1 MKDLF
6 KKISVFFL
14 ALATVFGLV
23 ACGGKEPEHEHKF
36 ENCVCECGEKDP
48 SDACKEPEHVHE
60 FVEGVC
66 ACGEVDPDY
75 VKVYPLAEGVY
86 SYVAASYSDRTA
98 ILGILEKYAVNAGL
112 TGITVFED
120 SGWALY
126 NPLVEKGS
134 ESYIPNY
141 GFGILT
147 EGRATG
153 ELAGETNPAWKKYY
167 HTYETEDPKNINYAD
182 DKGSVVGDLVG
193 YIMGGYWGTE
203 MNDTKDG
210 YNWVGD
216 LANEKPQPMNQSEL
230 TKLASKY
237 KFEVKIGSQL
247 KYNTLSTAFAKYAGR
262 EVKIEDYLTPWKLL
276 HTKANGWARG
286 AENLTT
292 ASGIKGM
299 NAYYNGSGDGFNEA
313 LWENVGLKAYEE
325 NGKGYI
331 EVEFNQPCSSFY
343 AMYYIASSL
352 YAPVPQEFIDE
363 IGGPSVY
370 GKFDLEKGYS
380 PVDTTLSTGPYVL
393 EEWEQG
399 KQIVFKKNE
408 LSHNKTQYQGWD
420 GVHINILAAA
430 ATDTEAA
437 LKEFLADKL
446 TACGIP
452 STKLDEYKN
461 DPRACQTVGAT
472 TTKLNVNTCTAEEW
486 EYLFGENGIITQ
498 TAKEDYWVVE
508 PALSNE
514 QFVKGLSYAI
524 NRLEFATE
532 KGRTPSVNYFGSAY
546 MADPENGIGYN
557 STQAHK
563 DAVADLLEGTDGYGY
578 SVELARAAFKAAAEA
593 LLASG
598 AYKEG
603 DTIKLEI
610 AWQTQTNVDV
620 YHGAIKNYWETAFNH
635 ESVCGNKLT
644 LEVVEYVPASW
655 SDVYYKKM
663 MVGQYD
669 IGFGGVSGNALNP
682 LNFFEVLKSDNSSGF
697 TLNWGPNTNEVSQ
710 DLIWEGQAWSFDAL
724 WQAAETGG
732 YFKDGLFQPSH
743 AAELTEAVKNA
754 DGTATFT
761 FKGNIVAAE
770 GIKVEITD
778 AVIFT
783 YFAAENANG
792 YAYDEDSCE
801 YVYDAATD
809 TITVT
814 VSAELYAKYA
824 AGLAG
829 YPFGIDIYYNVD
841 ILEIPSSQYD
851 SVSVELPA

>member
-14 ALATVFGLV
+14 ALVTVFGLV
-23 ACGGKEPEHEHKF
+23 ACGEPEHEHKF

-48 SDACKEPEHVHE
+48 SEECQEKPHVHE

-66 ACGEVDPDY
+66 SCGEVDPNY

-86 SYVAASYSDRTA
+86 SYVAASYEKRTE

-112 TGITVFED
+112 TGITVYED

-126 NPLVEKGS
+126 NPLVEKGT

-167 HTYETEDPKNINYAD
+167 HTYEADDPKNINYAD
-182 DKGSVVGDLVG
+182 DKGEVVGNLVG
-193 YIMGGYWGTE
+193 YIMGGYWGTQ
-203 MNDTKDG
+203 MNETKDG

-216 LANEKPQPMNQSEL
+216 LANETPQPMNQSKV
-230 TKLASKY
+230 TNLASKY

-247 KYNTLSTAFAKYAGR
+247 KYNTLSTVFAKYAGR

-299 NAYYNGSGDGFNEA
+299 NAYYNASGEGFNA
-313 LWENVGLKAYEE
+313 VAWENVGLKAYEE

-370 GKFDLEKGYS
+370 GKFDLTKGYS

-393 EEWEQG
+393 EAWEQD

-408 LSHNKTQYQGWD
+408 LSTNKKQYQGWE
-420 GVHINILAAA
+420 GVHINILAASKS
-430 ATDTEAA
+430 DPEAG

-452 STKLDEYKN
+452 STRLDEFKN
-461 DPRACQTVGAT
+461 DPRAVQTVGAT

-486 EYLFGENGIITQ
+486 EYLFGENGVILQ
-498 TAKEDYWVVE
+498 TAKEEYWEVE

-514 QFVKGLSYAI
+514 QFIKGLSYAI
-524 NRLEFATE
+524 NRVEFAAE

-546 MADPENGIGYN
+546 MADPEKGIGYN
-557 STQAHK
+557 ASKEHK
-563 DAVADLLEGTDGYGY
+563 AAIADLIEGTDGYGY
-578 SVELARAAFKAAAEA
+578 SIELARANFKAAAEA

-603 DTIKLEI
+603 DVIKLEI
-610 AWQTQTNVDV
+610 TWQAVNNVTM

-644 LEVVEYVPASW
+644 LEVVDYVPAVW
-655 SDVYYKKM
+655 SDAYYKKM
-663 MVGQYD
+663 MLGQYD
-669 IGFGGVSGNALNP
+669 IGFGGVNGNTLNP

-710 DLIWEGQAWSFDAL
+710 DLIYEGQAWSFDAL

-732 YFKDGLFQPSH
+732 YFKDGVYQNSH
-743 AAELTEAVKNA
+743 AAELTGSTKNA

-770 GIKVEITD
+770 GIKVEISD
-778 AVIFT
+778 AVIFS
-783 YFAAENANG
+783 YFGEG
-792 YAYDEDSCE
+792 SYDEDSCE
-801 YVYDAATD
+801 FVYDAATD

-814 VSAELYAKYA
+814 VSAELYTKYA
-824 AGLAG
+824 GAIAGA
-829 YPFGIDIYYNVD
+829 PFGIDIYYNVEV
-841 ILEIPSSQYD
+841 LEIPSSQYD
-851 SVSVELPA
+851 SVTVVLPQ